1 MFLGTWLMPGGFEN
15 LTSQTLLQHNSDAS
29 DYARAFGVLSAA
41 FTDDSKDKVKAVA
54 LEGLAVL
61 NNRMGNSDFR
71 KVGACHASPA
81 YTLLVPETL
90 NNREALIRPLP

>member
-1 MFLGTWLMPGGFEN
+1 MD
-15 LTSQTLLQHNSDAS
+15 LTLQTLLQHNSDAS
-29 DYARAFGVLSAA
+29 DYARAFSVLSAG

-71 KVGACHASPA
+71 KVGACHASLA
-81 YTLLVPETL
+81 YALRVPETL
-90 NNREALIRPLP
+90 KYREALIRPLP